1 MFGLGFSEIVLVAV
15 VALIAIGPKKLPEA
29 ARNAG
34 RILAQLRNALED
46 LKRELVLPPLDL
58 STEDSYVP
66 EKVDTPPCPEE
77 PLRKPE
83 PPAEKKL
90 DTKDEA
96 QATTNVEPSGTS
108 Q

>member
-1 MFGLGFSEIVLVAV
+1 MFGLGFSEIVLIGV
-15 VALIAIGPKKLPEA
+15 VALLAIGPKKLPEA

-46 LKRELVLPPLDL
+46 LKRELILPPLDL
-58 STEDSYVP
+58 STEDSHVP
-66 EKVDTPPCPEE
+66 EKIKTPPCPEE

-83 PPAEKKL
+83 QNAEKEGT
-90 DTKDEA
+90 DVDS
-96 QATTNVEPSGTS
+96 SGTP